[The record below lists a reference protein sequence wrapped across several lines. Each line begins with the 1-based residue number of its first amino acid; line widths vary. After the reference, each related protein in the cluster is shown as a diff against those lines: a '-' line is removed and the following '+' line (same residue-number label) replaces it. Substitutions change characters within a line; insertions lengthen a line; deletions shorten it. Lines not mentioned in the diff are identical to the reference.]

1 MDNTRESEP
10 LSRTRRKQQA
20 KQIEHL
26 AQRLVELDEQQ
37 FRQLQLPEEIVR
49 EARTARTTR
58 GRGSQR
64 RQVKYLAAWLR
75 ESEEVLQS
83 VLAQLQDLDQ
93 VARGEKQQFH
103 RLEDL
108 RDRLCA
114 EQTSGAA
121 LQEVRE
127 HFPAVD
133 EQALTRLVSSVREH
147 QDKRA
152 YREIFRRLRDAGT
165 I

>member
-1 MDNTRESEP
+1 MDDNREPEP

-37 FRQLQLPEEIVR
+37 FRQLQLPEAIVR

-75 ESEEVLQS
+75 ESEEVLLS
-83 VLAQLQDLDQ
+83 VLAQLEDLDQ
-93 VARGEKQQFH
+93 VARGDRQQFH

-114 EQTSGAA
+114 EQTCAAA
-121 LQEVRE
+121 LKEVRE
-127 HFPAVD
+127 GFPAVD
-133 EQALTRLVSSVREH
+133 EQVLTSLVSAVREH
-147 QDKRA
+147 QDERA
-152 YREIFRRLRDAGT
+152 YREIFQRLRDAGQG
-165 I
+165 